1 MSEAALAKDAR
12 GILNTA
18 GREAL
23 RAAVMT
29 AEPVEAPEAT
39 PPPQAKPED
48 ANKSKKD
55 RTHSTSPPDTDKLTF
70 DPERVFYA
78 TESGSY
84 LVDTGTHYRT
94 YGRKSPIV
102 AGIKRHLRATG
113 HSENDLKDLVTHHLE
128 NIELDRA
135 CDWTGGLAG
144 HRRGIMLREG
154 RKFLI
159 TDEPDMIEP
168 APGDWP
174 LIENILTQ
182 AFPDDDSRSVFL
194 GWLKGGV
201 DAVCKQ
207 AHQPA
212 PMVVLAGEANAGKSL
227 IAHITKIILGGRSG
241 SPMTAWTGK
250 LPWNDDILRT
260 ELLLIDD
267 SVSSTDPRARKA
279 FGSNFKESIYA
290 GDVSINTRRKSSL
303 SLRPVWRV
311 MVCCNETP
319 ENLSV
324 IPPLEDGIEDK
335 IILLKV
341 SRIKTPMPAGTVDE
355 QIAFSA
361 AIRAEMPAFIYQLV
375 GFTIPAHLTD
385 SRSGVTAWK
394 DQSLLDAVMEISP
407 EKRLENLIALA
418 VGKGFFDLAPG
429 ESKWMPAAEVQ
440 SKLEDRDSPTASQA
454 QTLLRFHATCGRG
467 LAHLAKHGSPF
478 VNATRIFQGTAQ
490 YLITRPE
497 GGEVE

>member
-12 GILNTA
+12 GILNT
-18 GREAL
+18 GGPKVL
-23 RAAVMT
+23 LAAVMA
-29 AEPVEAPEAT
+29 AEPVEVPPAP
-39 PPPQAKPED
+39 QSMPEGD
-48 ANKSKKD
+48 GNFTKSQ
-55 RTHSTSPPDTDKLTF
+55 THSTSPPASDKLTF
-70 DPERVFYA
+70 DPERIFYA
-78 TESGSY
+78 TETGNYFVDVGSHFRAY
-84 LVDTGTHYRT
+84 Q
-94 YGRKSPIV
+94 RKTPVI

-113 HSENDLKDLVTHHLE
+113 HSENDLRDLATHHLE

-154 RKFLI
+154 RRYLI
-159 TDEPDMIEP
+159 TDEPEMIKP
-168 APGDWP
+168 RAGSWP
-174 LIENILTQ
+174 IIENILDQ
-182 AFPDDDSRSVFL
+182 AFPKIDARSVFL
-194 GWLKGGV
+194 GWLKGDV
-201 DAVCKQ
+201 DAICKQ
-207 AHQPA
+207 THQPA
-212 PMVVLAGEANAGKSL
+212 PMLVLAGEANAGKSL
-227 IAHITKIILGGRSG
+227 LAHISKIILGGRAS
-241 SPMTAWTGK
+241 SPMTAWTGR

-279 FGSNFKESIYA
+279 FGSNFKEYIYA
-290 GDVSINTRRKSSL
+290 GDVTINTRRKSSL

-341 SRIKTPMPAGTVDE
+341 SRIKTPMPAATVDE
-355 QIAFSA
+355 KLAFAA
-361 AIRAEMPAFIYQLV
+361 AIRAELPAFIHHLEC
-375 GFTIPAHLTD
+375 FTIPVNLLD

-394 DQSLLDAVMEISP
+394 DQTLLDAVIEISP

-418 VGKGFFDLAPG
+418 AGKGFFDITPG
-429 ESKWMPAAEVQ
+429 ESKWMPATEVQ
-440 SKLEDRDSPTASQA
+440 SKLENRDSPTASQA

-467 LAHLAKHGSPF
+467 LAYLAKHKSPF
-478 VNATRIFQGTAQ
+478 VTANRTYQGTEQ
-490 YLITRPE
+490 YFITRPQ

>member
-1 MSEAALAKDAR
+1 MSEAVLPKDAR
-12 GILNTA
+12 GILNSR
-18 GREAL
+18 GPKAL
-23 RAAVMT
+23 RAALMDAV
-29 AEPVEAPEAT
+29 PVDASPK
-39 PPPQAKPED
+39 PQAKPED
-48 ANKSKKD
+48 AKNSTKSQ
-55 RTHSTSPPDTDKLTF
+55 THSTSPPDADKLTF

-78 TESGSY
+78 TETGSY
-84 LVDTGTHYRT
+84 LVDVGSHFRAYQ
-94 YGRKSPIV
+94 RKTPVI
-102 AGIKRHLRATG
+102 AGIKRYLRATG
-113 HSENDLKDLVTHHLE
+113 HSENDLKDLSAYHLE

-144 HRRGIMLREG
+144 HRRGIMQREG
-154 RKFLI
+154 RRFLI
-159 TDEPDMIEP
+159 IDEPDMIEP
-168 APGDWP
+168 RAGNWP
-174 LIENILTQ
+174 LIGNILNQ
-182 AFPDDDSRSVFL
+182 AFPEVDSRSVFL

-201 DAVCKQ
+201 DAICKQ
-207 AHQPA
+207 THQPA
-212 PMVVLAGEANAGKSL
+212 PMLVLAGEANAGKSL
-227 IAHITKIILGGRSG
+227 LAHISKIILGGRAG
-241 SPMTAWTGK
+241 SPMTAWTGR

-290 GDVSINTRRKSSL
+290 GDVNINTRRKSSL

-341 SRIKTPMPAGTVDE
+341 SRIKTPMPAATVDE
-355 QIAFSA
+355 KLAFAA
-361 AIRAEMPAFIYQLV
+361 AIRAEMPAFIHHLG
-375 GFTIPAHLTD
+375 GFMILEHLSD

-394 DQSLLDAVMEISP
+394 DQTLLDAVMEISP

-418 VGKGFFDLAPG
+418 LQKGFFSLNPG

-440 SKLEDRDSPTASQA
+440 SILENRDSPTSSQA
-454 QTLLRFHATCGRG
+454 QTLLKFHATCGRC
-467 LAHLAKHGSPF
+467 LSHLAQHRSPF
-478 VNATRIFQGTAQ
+478 VTSTRTSQNTGQ
-490 YLITRPE
+490 YLIHRPKE
-497 GGEVE
+497 GDVE